1 MLALFELTLPVV
13 VLFVEHASVLHKCV
27 DVVFFLSIVFLLLFY
42 PVSFIFEKHLF
53 QVLTF
58 LRAFLELHLSLVFH
72 LVLEPLDELN
82 FLRKLLL
89 LFELSAGF
97 LGIELPVTAF
107 LFQSD
112 LLLLGCSLFN
122 LTLAKELHVLFLQ
135 HFVHASLVFLFDF
148 LVFLLLKLP
157 VQLLL
162 NQLLSLL
169 LTDSFLLHL
178 FEVEQGV
185 KLLDCRPFIVLS

>member
-1 MLALFELTLPVV
+1 MCAL
-13 VLFVEHASVLHKCV
+13 
-27 DVVFFLSIVFLLLFY
+27 
-42 PVSFIFEKHLF
+42 
-53 QVLTF
+53 
-58 LRAFLELHLSLVFH
+58 LELHLSLVLH
-72 LVLEPLDELN
+72 LVLEPLNELN

-89 LFELSAGF
+89 LFELSAGL

-107 LFQSD
+107 LFKSD

-135 HFVHASLVFLFDF
+135 DLVHASLDFLFDF

-185 KLLDCRPFIVLS
+185 KLLDCRPFIVFS